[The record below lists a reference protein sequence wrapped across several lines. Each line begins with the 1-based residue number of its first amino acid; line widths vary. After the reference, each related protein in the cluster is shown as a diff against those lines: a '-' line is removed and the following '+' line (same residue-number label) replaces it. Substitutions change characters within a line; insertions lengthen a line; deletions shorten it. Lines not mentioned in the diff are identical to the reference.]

1 MKNSSLPIDI
11 DSQHETPEISII
23 LPESVLDF
31 ELKDSSEE
39 DVQREFYGS
48 PKNIRSKFYSNIQTN
63 DRNWSTTYIL
73 CYKTQHDKNM
83 IYIKNFQFFLIKSLT
98 CDLT

>member
-23 LPESVLDF
+23 SPESVLDS
-31 ELKDSSEE
+31 ELKDPSEG
-39 DVQREFYGS
+39 DVQREFYDS

-63 DRNWSTTYIL
+63 DRTWSATYIL

-83 IYIKNFQFFLIKSLT
+83 IYIKTFNSFFSSH
-98 CDLT
+98 